1 MNKSDRIQ
9 LEKMIREN
17 DVQDCTNDIREKKHS
32 ELIRNDVTT
41 MIDLKKKY
49 ARLNLQGEQ
58 FDQMLINRCSF
69 LFNNY
74 TDIFNKV
81 KKNEINLATLWELLN
96 VLKKIEDSELDQHEG
111 SYEVGKLLKQIYIDG
126 SLMKAERLD
135 KKNKISKTPNKKP
148 KKLSYKEFKLKDNHN
163 PLARDAE

>member
-49 ARLNLQGEQ
+49 ARLNIQGEQ

-96 VLKKIEDSELDQHEG
+96 VLKKN
-111 SYEVGKLLKQIYIDG
+111 
-126 SLMKAERLD
+126 R
-135 KKNKISKTPNKKP
+135 
-148 KKLSYKEFKLKDNHN
+148 
-163 PLARDAE
+163 R